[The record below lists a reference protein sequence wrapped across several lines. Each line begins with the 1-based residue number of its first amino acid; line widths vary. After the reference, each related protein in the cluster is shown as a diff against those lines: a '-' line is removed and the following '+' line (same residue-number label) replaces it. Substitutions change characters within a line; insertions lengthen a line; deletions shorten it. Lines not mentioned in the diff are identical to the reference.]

1 MRVPFARSK
10 APPAASPTGQ
20 PAPCANCA
28 APMAVGQ
35 DWCVA
40 CGTAVAG
47 RFGRGPGLRSS
58 LGVVGVTLLL
68 VVGAVAAAY
77 AALSSDSNEATT
89 QTSASVPAQTPVT
102 PDVAPPTVPPV
113 TTPPTAT
120 TPVPVP
126 VTPPPTTVPVAP
138 KIPAVTPTPAPTA
151 PVATTTTPKA
161 TTTPTKTTTT
171 PTPSATSAKILL
183 DTDAASVYNPY
194 GLPTTSFG
202 DPAKAIDGDSKT
214 SWTYQLDPATGGK
227 TLFGLAI
234 DLKSRQAVKSL
245 EIADTP
251 GMTVEFYGATG
262 EQPVSITDPGWV
274 HLANRRHIKAS
285 TSVDLRTQGKS
296 YRYLLVWITNA
307 PAGTTSGTLGI
318 SELSVST

>member
-1 MRVPFARSK
+1 
-10 APPAASPTGQ
+10 
-20 PAPCANCA
+20 
-28 APMAVGQ
+28 MAVGQ

-77 AALSSDSNEATT
+77 AALSSDSNEAAT
-89 QTSASVPAQTPVT
+89 QTTANVPAQTPVT
-102 PDVAPPTVPPV
+102 PDVPLPAAPAV
-113 TTPPTAT
+113 TTPPTAATPAPAT
-120 TPVPVP
+120 T
-126 VTPPPTTVPVAP
+126 TPTTVPVAP
-138 KIPAVTPTPAPTA
+138 KIPAATPTPAPSG
-151 PVATTTTPKA
+151 PVTTGTPKTTTK
-161 TTTPTKTTTT
+161 TPTKTVKTPSPTATNPT
-171 PTPSATSAKILL
+171 PTATQAKLLL

-194 GLPTTSFG
+194 ALPTTSFG
-202 DPAKAIDGDSKT
+202 DPAKAIDGDPKT
-214 SWTYQLDPATGGK
+214 AWTYQLDPTTSGK

-234 DLKSRQAVKSL
+234 DLKSRQAIRSL
-245 EIADTP
+245 EIADTA

-274 HLANRRHIKAS
+274 HLANRRQIKAK
-285 TSVDLRTQGKS
+285 TSVDLQTQGKS
-296 YRYLLVWITNA
+296 YRYLLVWITHA
-307 PAGTTSGTLGI
+307 PTGTTTGSLGI